1 MQGLTPASEIP
12 EKTID
17 LLVVGLGPGGIA
29 CTLQA
34 YRDGLDVV
42 AVGDEPAGGLV
53 RAGRKLVNLPGLPS
67 ISGLELAERLA
78 GQLREMGVVI
88 YHGHVSTIE
97 RQDRRFVATLA
108 AGREL
113 SARTI
118 CLATGTRP
126 RDWDISVGGQPVH
139 RDARSLP
146 DSLKDSRVVVVGG
159 GEAALDTALSARD
172 RGAEVIVLARG
183 YKLEAVAGLIGEA
196 GRAGI
201 EVRLKTRVARVT
213 GGPGKWVLTC
223 SGWEPVRAHHLVV
236 CIGRV
241 PRDELLSE
249 LVVGGFEPEVE
260 QKSLP
265 GLFLAGDLIRGRDR
279 YVATAMGDGQRA
291 AIAAATYLQEVENG
305 SS

>member
-1 MQGLTPASEIP
+1 MQGLTPATDIAER
-12 EKTID
+12 TID
-17 LLVVGLGPGGIA
+17 LLVVGLGPAGVSCA
-29 CTLQA
+29 LQA

-42 AVGDEPAGGLV
+42 ALGDEPVGGLV
-53 RAGRKLVNLPGLPS
+53 RAGRKLTNLPGLPS
-67 ISGLELAERLA
+67 ISGGNLAEILA
-78 GQLREMGVVI
+78 AQLREMGVVA
-88 YHGHVSTIE
+88 YHGHVSSIE
-97 RQDRRFVATLA
+97 RKDRMFSVMLA

-113 SARTI
+113 SARTV

-126 RDWDISVGGQPVH
+126 RDWDISVGGQQVY

-146 DSLKDSRVVVVGG
+146 DTMKNSRMLVVGG

-183 YKLEAVAGLIGEA
+183 YKLDAVPGLIGEA
-196 GRAGI
+196 GRAGV

-213 GGPGKWVLTC
+213 GGPGHWVITC
-223 SGWEPVRAHHLVV
+223 SGWEPVRGQHLAV

-241 PRDELLSE
+241 PRDELLSG
-249 LVVGGFEPEVE
+249 LIVGGFEPEVE

-265 GLFLAGDLIRGRDR
+265 GLFLAGDMIRGRDR

-291 AIAAATYLQEVENG
+291 AIAAGAYLEEVERG
-305 SS
+305 SR